1 MTTTQLTGRL
11 LRGRLKPAP
20 AWNCVAVDLF
30 GPYRIRGDVQKRITG
45 KAYGVIF
52 NCLGKFNSY
61 FVLFTCFEIYLFT
74 VLLMQ
79 YVDVR
84 ASLFHFFVSTLLL

>member
-11 LRGRLKPAP
+11 PQERLKPAP

-30 GPYRIRGDVQKRITG
+30 GPYRIRGEVLKRITG
-45 KAYGVIF
+45 KAYGIIF
-52 NCLGKFNSY
+52 NCLGKFHSY
-61 FVLFTCFEIYLFT
+61 FTLFTCFEIYVFT

-79 YVDVR
+79 YVDVH
-84 ASLFHFFVSTLLL
+84 ASLFHLFVSTLLL